1 MLVVRN
7 RLKLDRNTR
16 VWVAQALSLP
26 GVELLPLDADAAV
39 ASAELPEFGGDPA
52 DRMIVATARLHNAN
66 LATADE
72 RIAESNLVPVIW

>member
-7 RLKLDRNTR
+7 RLKLDRSTR

-26 GVELLPLDADAAV
+26 GVELVPLDAEVAV
-39 ASAELPEFGGDPA
+39 AAADLPEFGGDPA
-52 DRMIVATARLHNAN
+52 DRMIVATARHHDAN

-72 RIAESNLVPVIW
+72 RIADSNLVPIVW